1 MSQHIAPRIP
11 ISEDLFDRCS
21 RVRFVL
27 MMIGAGLY
35 MLSGLTPALDD
46 AAHLKGSK
54 YAKCP
59 NQRTVLRNFGP
70 ADVLIGWLDYHV
82 RVEESLELFPHP
94 ALDDAAHLKDP
105 KSTEYPFHR
114 TGLRNFGPADVL
126 IGWLDYHVRV
136 RSNRNDNDVYP
147 QNLAS
152 GGSFTDSLKGSAG
165 Q

>member
-1 MSQHIAPRIP
+1 
-11 ISEDLFDRCS
+11 
-21 RVRFVL
+21 
-27 MMIGAGLY
+27 MIGAGLY
-35 MLSGLTPALDD
+35 MICPTELQSLQSVLLSGLTPALDD
-46 AAHLKGSK
+46 AAHLKGPK

-59 NQRTVLRNFGP
+59 NQRTCLRNFGP

-136 RSNRNDNDVYP
+136 GNVRDDDDVSP
-147 QNLAS
+147 QKLVY
-152 GGSFTDSLKGSAG
+152 GGTVTDSLKGLCLR
-165 Q
+165 